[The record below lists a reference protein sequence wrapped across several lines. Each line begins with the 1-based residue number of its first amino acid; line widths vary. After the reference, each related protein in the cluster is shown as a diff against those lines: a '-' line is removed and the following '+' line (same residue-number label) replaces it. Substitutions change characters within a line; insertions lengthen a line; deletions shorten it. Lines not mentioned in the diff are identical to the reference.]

1 MNQSAKLFYVQ
12 VKQLNDADSFYTNC
26 LGMLTEKTMIA
37 DREKGILVRAD
48 DETNIFLSERK
59 HQNQTN
65 KIVLNSDDCLEDYC
79 RLKSRGVIFKKTPSY
94 LSEGLSVEFSDPYG
108 NDFIILEQRN
118 YNED

>member
-1 MNQSAKLFYVQ
+1 MSLCGKFFYVQ
-12 VKQLNDADSFYTNC
+12 VKQLNDAWAFYANC
-26 LGMLTEKTMIA
+26 LGMVTEPTMLHGE
-37 DREKGILVRAD
+37 EKGILVKAD
-48 DETNIFLSERK
+48 EETNIFLSERK

-108 NDFIILEQRN
+108 NNFTILEQRN